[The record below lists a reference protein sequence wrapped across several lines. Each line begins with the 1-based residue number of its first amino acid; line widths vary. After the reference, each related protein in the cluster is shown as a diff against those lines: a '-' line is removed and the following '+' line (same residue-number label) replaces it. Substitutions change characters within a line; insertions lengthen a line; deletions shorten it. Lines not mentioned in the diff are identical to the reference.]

1 MAEPDRQQARQRD
14 GRRRT
19 FGPVVLLGLAAGA
32 LTAVAG
38 NQPWAEV
45 DPAAYRDFRGPT
57 PDQMMAVDT
66 GKMPVA
72 TAVALVVLAA
82 WGVVLVTRGR
92 VRRAVAVLGALA
104 ALGSVVA
111 VVLGWSDTADSVRDS
126 MFTGVGHDTVSHTAW
141 FWAAAAG
148 ALLSLAA
155 TVLAV
160 RLTPYWPEMGSRYD
174 APTAGRAGGPD
185 AGTPTDPA
193 DASSLELWKAMDEG
207 RDPTAGPSE

>member
-1 MAEPDRQQARQRD
+1 MS
-14 GRRRT
+14 
-19 FGPVVLLGLAAGA
+19 
-32 LTAVAG
+32 
-38 NQPWAEV
+38 V
-45 DPAAYRDFRGPT
+45 DA
-57 PDQMMAVDT
+57 

-104 ALGSVVA
+104 AAGAVVA
-111 VVLGWSDTADSVRDS
+111 VVVGWSDTAASVRDT
-126 MFTGVGHDTVSHTAW
+126 MFTGAGQDAVAHTAW

-148 ALLSLAA
+148 AVLSLVA

-160 RLTPYWPEMGSRYD
+160 RLTPYWPEMGSKYD
-174 APTAGRAGGPD
+174 APAGGPK
-185 AGTPTDPA
+185 AQTPADPA

-207 RDPTAGPSE
+207 RDPTAGPPE